1 MDQVRFSPIMSCACL
16 FYSACCGT
24 RDGSV
29 EASRKAY
36 VRADWCSRAIFCWA
50 TRLVCRAS
58 REEVQPEDLWE
69 LSERL
74 KADATA
80 DKLRRAWV
88 AEQARAAAKGAKPSL
103 RRATMCAFWG
113 SVFWILFWQ
122 MLWLAFVLVESGVVL
137 RGLISELADANARTV
152 SLDLS
157 WLGVSDALTVPWV
170 ALVYAAFFSLF
181 EFARSLATNRQWALA
196 VRFGFEMR
204 SAVRVLVYERSLE
217 LAAGECAVGD
227 VVQLVTNDAA
237 RLAGAGQFGCFLVT
251 GPISLLAILGVML
264 AVIGPASIAGL
275 VVLVLLAPVAT
286 KFGKLVGRY
295 RRSAVAATD
304 EHVRAID
311 EILQGE
317 FDTSPSFLRRL
328 AMCSPW
334 VDGHPPELTHALT
347 SLLLCSS
354 YQRTPTH

>member
-1 MDQVRFSPIMSCACL
+1 MESMHRWCTCL
-16 FYSACCGT
+16 VYSLCCGT

-29 EASRKAY
+29 NASRKAY

-58 REEVQPEDLWE
+58 REEVEADDLWE
-69 LSERL
+69 ISQRL
-74 KADATA
+74 TA
-80 DKLRRAWV
+80 NSSSDKLRRAWV
-88 AEQARAAAKGAKPSL
+88 AEQARAAVKGAPPSL
-103 RRATMCAFWG
+103 RRAMMCAFWG
-113 SVFWILFWQ
+113 SVFWIFVWQ

-137 RGLISELADANARTV
+137 RGLIAELADANARTV
-152 SLDLS
+152 SLDMS
-157 WLGVSDALTVPWV
+157 WIGVSDAVTVPWV

-251 GPISLLAILGVML
+251 GPVSLLAILGVML

-275 VVLVLLAPVAT
+275 VVLIILAPVAA

-304 EHVRAID
+304 ERVRAID

-317 FDTSPSFLRRL
+317 FKIASSGPAPSYGQRSGRTHGPVRTLYNATSTIVQCP
-328 AMCSPW
+328 
-334 VDGHPPELTHALT
+334 HI
-347 SLLLCSS
+347 
-354 YQRTPTH
+354 